1 MDSLETLSRRV
12 LAPAAG
18 AFTQWVLK
26 RALEDRVSRLYFLA
40 RDGWYF
46 YRLAR
51 GLCAAWS
58 LPLDCRYLYGSRYAW
73 RMPLY
78 GQDPVRA
85 VSQLCGKALGLTPG
99 RVLEQAGLSPGER
112 REILVAL
119 GVEEAAPLS
128 SSRERNV
135 LKRKLLDCPAFLQGL
150 RDRSRMALPPFAGY
164 LRQEGLLDGTS
175 WALVDSGWMG
185 STQETLAQALSLLG
199 RRETP
204 RGYYA
209 GLYRA
214 PTAGLWDCCF
224 FRPGKDLKRQ
234 AVFEPSL
241 FEGVFS
247 APQGMTLGYR
257 KQGSRFVPV
266 LGKPRPPLPS
276 LEQALLRQGEGL
288 GKRPPFGEQAW
299 ERALAWS
306 NLARLMTR
314 PTREQALTL
323 GGLAFS
329 DGPLEQEG
337 LLAQPLTRR
346 ELRDSLLLS
355 RVLGRNPLRSSP
367 WMPGSAALSPVDPE
381 PVFRALDRLRLA
393 RVLGLAGR
401 EILAH
406 WEEWTWKKENEGG
419 STGLSSSSSPPGN

>member
-1 MDSLETLSRRV
+1 
-12 LAPAAG
+12 
-18 AFTQWVLK
+18 
-26 RALEDRVSRLYFLA
+26 
-40 RDGWYF
+40 
-46 YRLAR
+46 
-51 GLCAAWS
+51 
-58 LPLDCRYLYGSRYAW
+58 
-73 RMPLY
+73 
-78 GQDPVRA
+78 
-85 VSQLCGKALGLTPG
+85 
-99 RVLEQAGLSPGER
+99 
-112 REILVAL
+112 
-119 GVEEAAPLS
+119 
-128 SSRERNV
+128 
-135 LKRKLLDCPAFLQGL
+135 
-150 RDRSRMALPPFAGY
+150 MALPPFAGY

-199 RRETP
+199 RRGTP

-214 PTAGLWDCCF
+214 PAAGLWDCCF
-224 FRPGKDLKRQ
+224 FRPGRDLKRQ

-257 KQGSRFVPV
+257 KQEGRFVPV

-276 LEQALLRQGEGL
+276 LEQVLLRQGEGL
-288 GKRPPFGEQAW
+288 GKRPPFGELAG
-299 ERALAWS
+299 EMTLAWS

-314 PTREQALTL
+314 PTREQALAL
-323 GGLAFS
+323 SGLAFS

-367 WMPGSAALSPVDPE
+367 WLPGSAALSPVDPE

-419 STGLSSSSSPPGN
+419 STGLSSSSSPPGS